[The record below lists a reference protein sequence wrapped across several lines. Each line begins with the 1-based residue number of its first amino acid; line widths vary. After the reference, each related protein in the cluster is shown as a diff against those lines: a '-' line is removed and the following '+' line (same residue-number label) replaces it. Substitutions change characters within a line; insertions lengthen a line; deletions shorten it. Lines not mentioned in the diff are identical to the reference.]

1 MQRIL
6 SREIEK
12 TIDIAKLKNLVPT
25 YCRVIKYDRL
35 RGNTLKDVM
44 GRYTVLIVLFQ
55 IHDKKKRVLNEAG
68 HFFVI
73 STRGPEKCVVFS
85 STGMSPS
92 KELFI
97 TQSDPTLF
105 ERVLPKGTVYNTKRL
120 QINRS
125 SNTCWRWS
133 IAFAHFAPMGLKSF
147 QSLFSRPSLHVSTSD
162 QLVTVLTLMSLY

>member
-1 MQRIL
+1 MQRIIR
-6 SREIEK
+6 REIEK
-12 TIDIAKLKNLVPT
+12 TVDIAKLQNLVPP
-25 YCRVIKYDRL
+25 YCRVVKYDRL

-44 GRYTVLIVLFQ
+44 GKYTVLIVLWN
-55 IHDKKKRVLNEAG
+55 IHDKKKRILNEPG

-105 ERVLPKGTVYNTKRL
+105 ERVLPKGTVYNSRKL

-133 IAFAHFAPMGLKSF
+133 IAFAHFAPMGLKAF
-147 QSLFSRPSLHVSTSD
+147 QSLFSRPSLHLSTGD
-162 QLVTVLTLMSLY
+162 QLVTAMTLMSLY